1 MHLFIGCCVWTRSS
15 YIKIV
20 ITGLD
25 LLRAVAIAGSR
36 NLGLATD
43 STAAAEVV
51 VVVLK
56 LDEFVVTHTRIT
68 RNSAFSYLRFGFYSS
83 IAAT

>member
-56 LDEFVVTHTRIT
+56 LDEFVVT